1 MIQFHYTTTRG
12 GHNIMKQ
19 GKMEEF
25 TIQSKELGEDMQV
38 IVHLPHNYTPLY
50 KYNVLIASDGKDYI
64 QYGRVGRVIDEFI
77 DSGEI
82 EDVIFFGV
90 PYKSV
95 SERRRMYHPEG
106 DKREAYTRF
115 LAHELVPYIDSNYP
129 TYQIGAGRGLIGDS
143 LAATIS
149 LLTASKYPSIFG
161 KVILHSP
168 YVDEFVLE
176 KVKAIK
182 DPSAFSIYHV
192 IGEGETEVKTQVDGV
207 QDFLTPNRE
216 LNKVIKSKEFQYFYD
231 EFKGDHT
238 WKFWQ
243 PDVRRAI
250 TMAYGQ

>member
-1 MIQFHYTTTRG
+1 
-12 GHNIMKQ
+12 MKQ
-19 GKMEEF
+19 GKVEEF

-77 DSGEI
+77 ESGDI

-115 LAHELVPYIDSNYP
+115 LAHELVPYIDEHYP
-129 TYQIGAGRGLIGDS
+129 TLQIGAGRGLIGDS

-149 LLTASKYPSIFG
+149 LLTALKYPHTFG

-168 YVDEFVLE
+168 YVDDFVLE
-176 KVKAIK
+176 KVQSVK
-182 DPSAFSIYHV
+182 DSSAFSIYHV
-192 IGEGETEVKTQVDGV
+192 IGEGETEVNTQVDGV
-207 QDFLTPNRE
+207 QDFLTPNRA
-216 LNKVIKSKEFQYFYD
+216 LNKLIESKEFVYFYD
-231 EFKGDHT
+231 EFAGDHT
-238 WKFWQ
+238 WKYWQ
-243 PDVRRAI
+243 PDVRRALE
-250 TMAYGQ
+250 MVYGQ